1 MPLFIV
7 YSLDD
12 PATGKEIRKRTRG
25 AHLRYVADKRKLFQ
39 YGGSLIGES
48 GEMIGTVQILE
59 VESRQALDRFLSED
73 PYNQNKLF
81 ANVIITET
89 RKSLPESRPGE
100 LDEEMA
106 KAEARAR

>member
-39 YGGSLIGES
+39 YGGSLIGE
-48 GEMIGTVQILE
+48 MIGTVQVVE

>member
-1 MPLFIV
+1 MLFIV

-12 PATGKEIRKRTRG
+12 PATGKEIRKRTRA
-25 AHLRYVADKRKLFQ
+25 AHLRYVAKNRELFQ
-39 YGGSLIGES
+39 YGGSLIGEA

-59 VESRQALDRFLSED
+59 VESRQVLDRFLSGD

-81 ANVIITET
+81 TNVTITET

-106 KAEARAR
+106 KTEAQAQ

>member
-1 MPLFIV
+1 MLFVV

-12 PATGKEIRKRTRG
+12 PATGKEIRKRTRA
-25 AHLRYVADKRKLFQ
+25 AHLRYVAQNRRLVQ
-39 YGGSLIGES
+39 YGGALVGEA
-48 GEMIGTVQILE
+48 GEMIGTLQILE

-81 ANVIITET
+81 AKVIITET

-100 LDEEMA
+100 LDEEVA
-106 KAEARAR
+106 KAEARPG

>member
-1 MPLFIV
+1 MLFIV

-12 PATGKEIRKRTRG
+12 PATGKEIRRRTRA
-25 AHLRYVADKRKLFQ
+25 AHLRYVAKNKQLFQ
-39 YGGSLIGES
+39 YGGALIGNG
-48 GEMIGTVQILE
+48 GEMIGTLQILD

-81 ANVIITET
+81 TDVIITET

-106 KAEARAR
+106 KAEAQAL